1 VDPFAQIA
9 PLRRKICLLSE
20 QQRGSVSDKPIV
32 KLFPTRWGVL
42 ANEKLQLAGPI
53 GVAAAVAC
61 AECGAHALAYWP
73 SSPLLWFVDLEIFRP
88 LQYSFAPSFERLAFG
103 DLAGTVCVVAPLI
116 TLIGLGL
123 ISGHRFPLAVA
134 SNLSFLFSAALLY
147 GSYVAERSAATAAY
161 DLSALCAPSFI
172 LGLSILLTALV
183 SSVMS
188 HRAYWQEILS

>member
-1 VDPFAQIA
+1 VFAQIG
-9 PLRRKICLLSE
+9 PLQREICLPSE
-20 QQRGSVSDKPIV
+20 AESGAVPDKSNV
-32 KLFPTRWGVL
+32 KLFPTRWDVL

-53 GVAAAVAC
+53 GVTAAVAA

-103 DLAGTVCVVAPLI
+103 DLAGTVCMVAPLI
-116 TLIGLGL
+116 TLISLGL

-134 SNLSFLFSAALLY
+134 SNLSLVFSAALLY
-147 GSYVAERSAATAAY
+147 GSYAAERSAAAAAY

-172 LGLSILLTALV
+172 LGLSILLTAFV
-183 SSVMS
+183 SSVTS